1 MILQAAFHV
10 GIKKGDSIAAGDMF
24 VKKFAEVSFIDEVRR
39 NKDDIIG
46 MDILEENFVFNDIS
60 DIGVVGRVGDIWLI
74 IEDFKSTTFG
84 VRDPATA
91 IADMLGK
98 RTDMVLAEN
107 THIQNARVE
116 EVRKREIDKRI
127 TT

>member
-1 MILQAAFHV
+1 
-10 GIKKGDSIAAGDMF
+10 
-24 VKKFAEVSFIDEVRR
+24 
-39 NKDDIIG
+39 

-60 DIGVVGRVGDIWLI
+60 DIGVVGRVSDIWLI
-74 IEDFKSTTFG
+74 IEDFKSTAFG
-84 VRDPATA
+84 VGDPTTA